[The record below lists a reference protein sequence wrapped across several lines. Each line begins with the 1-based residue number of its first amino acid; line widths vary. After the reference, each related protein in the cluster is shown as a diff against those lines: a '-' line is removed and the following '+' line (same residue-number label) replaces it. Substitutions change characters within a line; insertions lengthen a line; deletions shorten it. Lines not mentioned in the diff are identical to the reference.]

1 MNDDILLDEIAQ
13 DVSMEHKLW
22 FNHNWLF
29 HVSKKNVKTFHFK
42 PQFYALIKKD
52 EKPGQYKDVFK
63 NGSNP
68 NHICFSHSITNCI
81 RALPFKPSKNEN
93 LYVYGLDI
101 SKWTAAERSKYIRR
115 PDRKIYEFS
124 FTQELWVLKPVDVPQ
139 IMVISPYG
147 GNEADFS
154 NKIEKREFFRDPK
167 NQKYLQFTAINT
179 DLIEKL
185 QKQGLSKDEIK
196 RRYHLTKK
204 ANINDMLKGKIR
216 EVLPLPGPVA
226 SKWRIIKVTADPS
239 IIGKALYDKLVYMKD
254 HAPWNNPL
262 MKAVKQYKAS
272 KESLLFEY
280 EQMEDLFDLSEQFA
294 EYGQELLD
302 TYDTISTLYHCL
314 EKETNNEG
322 ISFISSLFG
331 MEADTTA
338 GAPGV
343 DPTGKKPNTGSKA
356 KTVNTA
362 VLNAGSVMD
371 KMKEFMRRVG
381 QWIVEFFTKS
391 TAYAQKLVA
400 ALTQKATE
408 INNNKTNLNFK
419 LNNLCYD
426 INDVVLDN
434 WIGRLDGDKSREELG
449 QIYQELK
456 DTLESKVTKEPREVP
471 KTEVITLLQSYSAA
485 CNRVIGSKDV
495 ALNNLRNNIAKAKAS
510 QDAKEIKMIQGKA
523 TAVVNFANY
532 FVRFIFRNT
541 MKLLSLTTKNAF
553 SGKQTDNN
561 TSETNSSSANNTKDN
576 TTGKSIDETLNL

>member
-1 MNDDILLDEIAQ
+1 MNDDILFDETTQ
-13 DVSMEHKLW
+13 DVSMENKLW

-29 HVSKKNVKTFHFK
+29 HVSKRNVKTFHFE
-42 PQFYALIKKD
+42 PRFYPLLKID
-52 EKPGQYKDVFK
+52 EKPGKYKDVFK

-81 RALPFKPSKNEN
+81 RALPFKPNNEN

-115 PDRKIYEFS
+115 PDRKINEFS

-154 NKIEKREFFRDPK
+154 NKIEKREFFKDPA
-167 NQKYLQFTAINT
+167 NLKYLQFTGVDT

-196 RRYHLTKK
+196 RRYHLTRKMDK
-204 ANINDMLKGKIR
+204 QAAMLGKSKFK
-216 EVLPLPGPVA
+216 EFLPLPGPVA
-226 SKWRIIKVTADPS
+226 SKWRIVKVTADPS

-262 MKAVKQYKAS
+262 MKAIKQYKAS
-272 KESLLFEY
+272 KESLLLEY
-280 EQMEDLFDLSEQFA
+280 EQMEDLFDLSDQFA

-302 TYDTISTLYHCL
+302 TYDTINTLYHCL
-314 EKETNNEG
+314 KKETSNEG

-331 MEADTTA
+331 MEAD
-338 GAPGV
+338 APGV

-362 VLNAGSVMD
+362 LLNAGSVMD

-381 QWIVEFFTKS
+381 QWILEFFGKS
-391 TAYAQKLVA
+391 TAYAQKLA
-400 ALTQKATE
+400 ANLAQKATE
-408 INNNKTNLNFK
+408 INQNKTNLNFK
-419 LNNLCYD
+419 MNGICYD
-426 INDVVLDN
+426 INDIVLDN
-434 WIGRLDGDKSREELG
+434 WISRIDGNKSREELG
-449 QIYQELK
+449 QIFQELK
-456 DTLESKVTKEPREVP
+456 DTLESKVVKEAREVP

-495 ALNNLRNNIAKAKAS
+495 ALNNLRNIIAKAKES
-510 QDAKEIKMIQGKA
+510 KDPKEIKMIQGKA
-523 TAVVNFANY
+523 TAIVNFANY

-541 MKLLSLTTKNAF
+541 MKVLSLTTKNAF

-576 TTGKSIDETLNL
+576 TTGKSVDETIGL